1 MNIDAVCANFYSHIK
16 LYLEEMPTFS
26 LKEIS
31 VNNATY
37 IKLNARGLSVLG
49 KGAILFP
56 LLLVL
61 LKGKGNEK
69 VNTVG
74 FFFFFSFGRFK
85 NMIKI

>member
-1 MNIDAVCANFYSHIK
+1 MNIDAVCAHFYSHIK

-37 IKLNARGLSVLG
+37 ILLNS
-49 KGAILFP
+49 KGTFRFRKRSHIVPFAH
-56 LLLVL
+56 LVL

-69 VNTVG
+69 VNTG
-74 FFFFFSFGRFK
+74 FFFFFLLGDL
-85 NMIKI
+85 KI

>member
-1 MNIDAVCANFYSHIK
+1 MNIDAICANFYGHIK
-16 LYLEEMPTFS
+16 LYSEEMPTFS

-37 IKLNARGLSVLG
+37 ILLNS
-49 KGAILFP
+49 KGTFRSRKRSHAVPFAP
-56 LLLVL
+56 LVL

-69 VNTVG
+69 VNTG
-74 FFFFFSFGRFK
+74 FFFFFSFGRLK

>member
-1 MNIDAVCANFYSHIK
+1 MDAVCTNFYSHIK

-37 IKLNARGLSVLG
+37 VLLNS
-49 KGAILFP
+49 KGTFRFRKRSHVVPFAP
-56 LLLVL
+56 LVL
-61 LKGKGNEK
+61 LKGKGKEK
-69 VNTVG
+69 VNIG
-74 FFFFFSFGRFK
+74 FLFFFFPFGRLK